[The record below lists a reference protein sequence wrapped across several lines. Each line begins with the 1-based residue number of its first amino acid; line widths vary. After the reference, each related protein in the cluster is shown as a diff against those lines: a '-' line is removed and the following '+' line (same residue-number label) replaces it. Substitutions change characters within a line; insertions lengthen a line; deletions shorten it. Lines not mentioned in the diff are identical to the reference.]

1 MKKIIKFIVVVG
13 TLGLLSQACSLD
25 RFPTDRVVLENAFL
39 TFEDAVRFHN
49 GLYNEL
55 RRCHYGVFTTTSELM
70 SDLFN
75 ARRDFGNRGGMPHQ
89 LGTDF
94 AGSYEIRDIWGNVF
108 ASIAQ
113 VNFFLNNI
121 GSIDDLTT
129 TQQIS
134 VDNFI
139 AEAHYIRAFLYT
151 ILAGHYMYPYSVA
164 NRNTPE
170 LGLPL
175 VTIFDIQQRA
185 SRATIAETFAFIL
198 SDLDAAKH
206 VEREG
211 APGERRVSQDAVHAL
226 MARVLFMMRDNVRAA
241 HYANLVINTDRYPLV
256 TTEAA
261 LRVMWTRDI
270 SSEDIFLLDVT
281 ATSFGTA
288 AVGAGANFN
297 DAGLTSTWTANHSAG
312 GGGMGIFAA
321 VNAAAGGYHPD
332 FIPTQAVLDLYAA
345 NDIRLNVFFSDPVD
359 QPLILGTSPFPGV
372 RFLYKFRGN
381 LDIGV
386 MYLHRPRV
394 HRIAEMYLIAAE
406 AEQNLDR
413 LNELRVA
420 RGLDALAAWD
430 EQELRNEWVREF
442 IGEGFRIQS
451 LRRWG
456 IEGLSHWGLG
466 ASIGRLPQDP
476 MSVHNFGM
484 PDYTNRII
492 TETDFYRF
500 TLPIPQDELRN
511 NANMRQ
517 TPSWQN

>member
-1 MKKIIKFIVVVG
+1 MKKIIKFIIVAG
-13 TLGLLSQACSLD
+13 MLGLLMPACSLD
-25 RFPTDRVVLENAFL
+25 RFPTDRIALENAFL

-89 LGTDF
+89 LRTEF
-94 AGSYEIRDIWGNVF
+94 AGSYEVRDIWGNVY

-121 GSIDDLTT
+121 ETLEDLTA
-129 TQQIS
+129 TQQES

-151 ILAGHYMYPYSVA
+151 ILAGHYMYPYSAA

-175 VTIFDIQQRA
+175 VTVFDIQQRA
-185 SRATIAETFAFIL
+185 GRATIGETFEFIL
-198 SDLDAAKH
+198 SDLDAAKN
-206 VEREG
+206 VTRQG
-211 APGERRVSQDAVHAL
+211 VPGERRVSLDAVHAL

-241 HYANLVINTDRYPLV
+241 HYANLVINTGRYPLV

-261 LRVMWTRDI
+261 LRTMWTRDL
-270 SSEDIFLLDVT
+270 STEDIFMLDVT

-288 AVGAGANFN
+288 AIGAPANFN
-297 DAGLTSTWTANHSAG
+297 DAGATSTWTANHGAG

-332 FIPTQAVLDLYAA
+332 FIPTQAVLDLYATG
-345 NDIRLNVFFSDPVD
+345 DLRLNVFFSNPSDHQV
-359 QPLILGTSPFPGV
+359 ILGTSPFPGV

-381 LDIGV
+381 QDIGV

-413 LNELRVA
+413 LNTLRVA
-420 RGLDALAAWD
+420 RGLAALTAWD

-466 ASIGRLPQDP
+466 SIGRVPQDP
-476 MSVHNFGM
+476 MSVHNFGSA
-484 PDYTNRII
+484 DFTNRVI
-492 TETDFYRF
+492 TASDFYRF
-500 TLPIPQDELRN
+500 TLPIPQDEIRN
-511 NANMRQ
+511 NPNMRQ
-517 TPSWQN
+517 TPSWQH

>member
-1 MKKIIKFIVVVG
+1 MKKIIKFIIVVAM
-13 TLGLLSQACSLD
+13 LGVLLPACSLD
-25 RFPTDRVVLENAFL
+25 KFPTDRVALENAFV

-75 ARRDFGNRGGMPHQ
+75 ARRDFGNRGGMPHR

-94 AGSYEIRDIWGNVF
+94 AGSYEIRDIWGNVYG
-108 ASIAQ
+108 SIAQ
-113 VNFFLNNI
+113 VNFFLDNI
-121 GSIDDLTT
+121 GNVENLTE
-129 TQQIS
+129 TQQER
-134 VDNFI
+134 VADFI
-139 AEAHYIRAFLYT
+139 AEAHYVRAFLYT
-151 ILAGHYMYPYSVA
+151 ILAGHFMYPYSTE

-175 VTIFDIQQRA
+175 VSTFDIQQRA

-198 SDLDAAKH
+198 SDLEIAKN
-206 VEREG
+206 VTRV
-211 APGERRVSQDAVHAL
+211 GESGQIRISLDAVHAL
-226 MARVLFMMRDNVRAA
+226 KARVLFMMRDNVGAA
-241 HYANLVINTDRYPLV
+241 YYANLVINTGRYPLV
-256 TTEAA
+256 STEAE
-261 LRVMWTRDI
+261 LRAMWRNDN

-281 ATSFGTA
+281 ASSFGTS

-297 DAGLTSTWTANHSAG
+297 DPGTTSSWSANHG
-312 GGGMGIFAA
+312 TNGGMGIFAA
-321 VNAAAGGYHPD
+321 VNAAANGYHPD
-332 FIPTQAVLDLYAA
+332 FIPTQAVLDLYSAS
-345 NDIRLNVFFSDPVD
+345 DLRLRVFFSNPAEHPVIITT
-359 QPLILGTSPFPGV
+359 LPFPTV

-381 LDIGV
+381 PAFGV
-386 MYLHRPRV
+386 MYLHRPKV

-406 AEQNLDR
+406 ATQDLSR
-413 LNELRVA
+413 LNQLRLA
-420 RGLDALAAWD
+420 RGATALLAWN

-476 MSVHNFGM
+476 DAVHNFGM
-484 PDYTNRII
+484 SDFTNREI
-492 TETDFYRF
+492 TASDFYRF
-500 TLPIPQDELRN
+500 TLPIPQDEIRN
-511 NANMRQ
+511 NPNMRQ
-517 TPSWQN
+517 TPSWQH